1 MVLIGPCDLKATDL
15 PFSDMIEYQV
25 IPEEGVLKIKLISI
39 AKRVDCIKVY
49 LHHSMKSMVLAP
61 DVAKKVDY
69 FYDNDELIGL
79 LQMPDK
85 QDDEGT
91 DGPAIVETNTINP
104 EDLEPTEFN
113 PVIEQQQEDDYN
125 YNRGQS
131 SGIVDN
137 GDGSGITVSLNKNV
151 DEFGNPLEES
161 AVDVPADNK
170 SSENKASVVEE
181 VDASIDEE
189 MFTIPC
195 SDMDTDALKTML
207 QTKDEIIAQK
217 DLLLKEITESREELY
232 SLQEE
237 QMLLLQ
243 QQNDAKIAEANQ
255 IIAQLKEKLS
265 TSAEVSPEVQHFL
278 NFMPYVTNYNAKVS
292 DTITPDERAK
302 FGNPKSEVHIFA
314 AGAGDSMYAMMQ
326 EVVKLI
332 EKNPEMLIVDF
343 LNDGY
348 LSIRNK
354 WATKYSMLSLSQSE
368 LGISDIVKLN
378 GRTAIIP
385 STTFND
391 IALLG
396 IDWGE
401 MLKKIFDF
409 ANGKP
414 VLMLFNSISSFA
426 VRYTVSKLAS
436 LGSLNVFVKS
446 NPIMIQSTFND
457 IKYIPPARVRMVAL
471 DYIEPVKG
479 IIAKIGQTYNVI
491 AFPQDVDWGK
501 FGIKV

>member
-1 MVLIGPCDLKATDL
+1 MVLIGPVDLKAAEL
-15 PFSDMIEYQV
+15 PFSDIIEYQV
-25 IPEEGVLKIKLISI
+25 IPEENVLKIKLISI
-39 AKRVDCIKVY
+39 AKRDDCIKVY
-49 LHHSMKSMVLAP
+49 LHHSMKSFVLAP

-79 LQMPDK
+79 LQMPDT
-85 QDDEGT
+85 QEDSGNS
-91 DGPAIVETNTINP
+91 PAVVETNTINP

-113 PVIEQQQEDDYN
+113 PVIETPQEDNYN
-125 YNRGQS
+125 YNQTQAAGVVDDGK
-131 SGIVDN
+131 SGIFVD
-137 GDGSGITVSLNKNV
+137 LNKGV
-151 DEFGNPLEES
+151 DEFGNPVETTE
-161 AVDVPADNK
+161 DN
-170 SSENKASVVEE
+170 SSKKETSVSDKPVSSFEE
-181 VDASIDEE
+181 VDASIDED

-207 QTKDEIIAQK
+207 ATKDEIIAQK
-217 DLLLKEITESREELY
+217 DLLLKELTESREELY

-243 QQNDAKIAEANQ
+243 QQNDAKIAEANS

-314 AGAGDSMYAMMQ
+314 AGAGDSMYSMMQ

-332 EKNPEMLIVDF
+332 EKNPDMLVVDF

-354 WATKYSMLSLSQSE
+354 WATKYSMLSLTQSE
-368 LGISDIVKLN
+368 LGISDIVKIN

-401 MLKKIFDF
+401 MMKKIYDF

-414 VLMLFNSISSFA
+414 ILMLFNSISSFA

-436 LGSLNVFVKS
+436 LGNLNVFVKS

-457 IKYIPPARVRMVAL
+457 IKYIPPARVRLVAL

-501 FGIKV
+501 FGIKA